1 MNGLSGTSVVDLFT
15 RISTPIQSRPLMPQ
29 MARPDLPAVGRFLLT
44 REVATAVEA
53 GGDSHRE
60 GLSLGPAGWYGGS
73 PWLAR

>member
-1 MNGLSGTSVVDLFT
+1 M
-15 RISTPIQSRPLMPQ
+15 
-29 MARPDLPAVGRFLLT
+29 PAVGRFLLT
-44 REVATAVEA
+44 REAATAVEA